1 MLLKR
6 ILIILGIMCITSL
19 SCAGLLLLG
28 NRNNENEVNNS
39 NQIDVYNNENSII
52 DIQEVINTD
61 NIVVDENKQEEKVE
75 EKVEENTSSVE
86 NVDNQTQNNEI
97 ISNNVINNEIKQ
109 AQNIQK
115 EESII
120 SNLKVNNEV
129 TKTEEIKEEVKNE
142 EIKEEVK
149 IEENIVQEK
158 LKEDVY
164 TFKRNDIE
172 IQNMINIAK
181 RIIKENKDNR
191 CDGLVDKVDSINF
204 IVGKAGN
211 LFYPLFD
218 YRIENIVIDNFYPE
232 FYVYVEDIYKNG
244 EYLRTE
250 YYFN

>member
-19 SCAGLLLLG
+19 SCAGLLILG
-28 NRNNENEVNNS
+28 NKYNTSDNEVEIYEENNS
-39 NQIDVYNNENSII
+39 VDV
-52 DIQEVINTD
+52 QEVINTD
-61 NIVVDENKQEEKVE
+61 NIVVEESKQEEKVE
-75 EKVEENTSSVE
+75 ENILSVE
-86 NVDNQTQNNEI
+86 NVDNNVTNNET
-97 ISNNVINNEIKQ
+97 ISSTVINNEIQRSQNTVKQ
-109 AQNIQK
+109 EIVVENAK
-115 EESII
+115 T
-120 SNLKVNNEV
+120 NNEV
-129 TKTEEIKEEVKNE
+129 AKIEEVQKDNKQEDIKEE
-142 EIKEEVK
+142 IQQT
-149 IEENIVQEK
+149 ENKVQEQ

-164 TFKRNDIE
+164 TFKRNDAE

-191 CDGLVDKVDSINF
+191 CDGLVEKVDSINF
-204 IVGKAGN
+204 IIGKAGN

-232 FYVYVEDIYKNG
+232 FYVYAEDIYKNG